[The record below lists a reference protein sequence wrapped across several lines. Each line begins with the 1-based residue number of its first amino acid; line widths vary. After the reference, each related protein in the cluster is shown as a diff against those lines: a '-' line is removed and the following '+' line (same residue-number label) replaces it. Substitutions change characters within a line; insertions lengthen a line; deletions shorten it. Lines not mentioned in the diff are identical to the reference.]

1 MRVRSN
7 SHSLSMPIDQS
18 QCFMLKRLSVCLDRL
33 LDKRPNLDYETLEM
47 LYWLLGPE
55 IVQEDLIP
63 LATMLNGGEKKKR
76 YVPETE
82 EDIRHGRD
90 FAHLVD
96 QSLRRI
102 HKGEQLAV
110 IDLFKGLLKKRLD
123 QLQYRGMS
131 DIEKNLDAFQQM
143 FGLSEL
149 ETDICLFFLILSVY
163 EEAQSLLEYHLKCNR
178 YAGRSCLAALLN
190 STPSKISNAL
200 DGRLSRI
207 GILESDRSY
216 IILEPDFLRFLQ
228 NGSAADIETEFFK
241 KIEPDPLPL
250 EAHNVEPDVID
261 HALRLLSPENDKGRS
276 LLLYGNPGVGKT
288 TFAYGLAEKL
298 GLDIY
303 LCKHEGKDKEW
314 QRQAAVVASVNMVTQ
329 NPNSLLIMDD
339 CDAILGT
346 RHLWGFFGAYNDKRW
361 LHEVLESEAKI
372 IFIVNDV
379 RFLEESVI
387 RRFSFSIHF
396 KPFSRTQRIQLW
408 KNLLQN
414 QKIGHALLD
423 SQIVDLATSYDTSPG
438 VIEQVVSNATQT
450 ALESEEGFYKAI
462 TLSLEAHEGL
472 RRGGHTPALRNRPD
486 NNFTIDGLNVAGADL
501 PSLLEELKAFS
512 DYLKGP
518 GNDGITTMSLLFHGP
533 SGTGKS
539 HLARH
544 IAHILDKE
552 AVIKR
557 GSDVLSAY
565 VGETEANIRSIY
577 ENTGPDQVLVIDEA
591 DSLVSNRD
599 NHQHSWESSF
609 TNEFLNSMEQHSG
622 IQIMTSNRLNDL
634 DSATLRRFNYKLE
647 FMYLKPEGKVI
658 FYERLLAPLVSAG
671 LDKNIEDEVKAIP
684 NLTPG
689 DFKVVKSKFL
699 FKDQGKTS
707 HEAMIA
713 ALKEESKT
721 KEIHA
726 GAKAIGF

>member
-47 LYWLLGPE
+47 LHWLLGPE

-76 YVPETE
+76 YFPETE

-178 YAGRSCLAALLN
+178 YTGRSYLAALLN

-288 TFAYGLAEKL
+288 TFAYGLAEEL

-346 RHLWGFFGAYNDKRW
+346 RHLWGLFGAYNDKRW

-387 RRFSFSIHF
+387 RRFDFSIHF
-396 KPFSRTQRIQLW
+396 KPFSRMQRIRLW
-408 KNLLQN
+408 KNLLQKH
-414 QKIGHALLD
+414 QIEGHLHRCA
-423 SQIVDLATSYDTSPG
+423 DLRFGDFYDMSPG
-438 VIEQVVSNATQT
+438 VIEQAVEQ
-450 ALESEEGFYKAI
+450 
-462 TLSLEAHEGL
+462 
-472 RRGGHTPALRNRPD
+472 
-486 NNFTIDGLNVAGADL
+486 
-501 PSLLEELKAFS
+501 
-512 DYLKGP
+512 
-518 GNDGITTMSLLFHGP
+518 
-533 SGTGKS
+533 SGTDRYGIRRRYS
-539 HLARH
+539 
-544 IAHILDKE
+544 
-552 AVIKR
+552 IKR
-557 GSDVLSAY
+557 
-565 VGETEANIRSIY
+565 
-577 ENTGPDQVLVIDEA
+577 
-591 DSLVSNRD
+591 
-599 NHQHSWESSF
+599 
-609 TNEFLNSMEQHSG
+609 
-622 IQIMTSNRLNDL
+622 
-634 DSATLRRFNYKLE
+634 
-647 FMYLKPEGKVI
+647 
-658 FYERLLAPLVSAG
+658 
-671 LDKNIEDEVKAIP
+671 
-684 NLTPG
+684 
-689 DFKVVKSKFL
+689 
-699 FKDQGKTS
+699 
-707 HEAMIA
+707 
-713 ALKEESKT
+713 
-721 KEIHA
+721 
-726 GAKAIGF
+726 